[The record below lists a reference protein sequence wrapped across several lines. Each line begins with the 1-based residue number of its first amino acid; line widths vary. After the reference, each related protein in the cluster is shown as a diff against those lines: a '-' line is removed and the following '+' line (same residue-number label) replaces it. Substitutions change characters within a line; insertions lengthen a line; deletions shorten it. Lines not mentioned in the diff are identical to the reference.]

1 MSNNL
6 KEKKKNEV
14 LLPLQIQTDRYAND
28 TFITSTKMGVRVRAR

>member
-6 KEKKKNEV
+6 KEKKNEV